1 MSSHSF
7 IQVLNGKT
15 SESIYLV
22 FPLGKFNASERDFDI
37 KIGDNHFTKNA
48 INLNIERKKIRL
60 KGKLDFANCIEL
72 ERGIIWPGI
81 MGPFSYLPNMDTY
94 HGIVSMNHNISGQIS
109 INNYKLDFSGGKGY
123 TEKDW
128 GKQFPKSWIWMQS
141 NHFNNERTSFMLSIA
156 EIIWYKIT
164 FVGFLCA
171 IWMNNDILKFSTYTG
186 AKIKVLEELDDKV
199 YLNIEDRRYILY
211 IEAEGGTP
219 GSLKSP
225 ESGEMKGRV
234 AESITSKISLK
245 IYDKNKEQTILR
257 DKGRNAGLEIMDKTR
272 KLKK

>member
-7 IQVLNGKT
+7 IQILNGKT

-22 FPLGKFNASERDFDI
+22 FPLGKFNASERDFNI
-37 KIGDNHFTKNA
+37 QIGDNHFTKNA

-72 ERGIIWPGI
+72 ERGIVWPGI

-128 GKQFPKSWIWMQS
+128 GKQFPNSWIWMQS

-156 EIIWYKIT
+156 EIMWYKIT

-234 AESITSKISLK
+234 AESITSKYL
-245 IYDKNKEQTILR
+245 
-257 DKGRNAGLEIMDKTR
+257 
-272 KLKK
+272 